1 MQVTFKVM
9 DMACQHCVS
18 AINEAVNGLAGVQQ
32 VTIVLDSH
40 TVTVEHTPDT
50 TAEAIAA
57 AINGAGYEE
66 VSRV

>member
-9 DMACQHCVS
+9 DMSCQHCVN
-18 AINEAVNGLAGVQQ
+18 AINEAVNGVAGVQQ
-32 VTIVLDSH
+32 VTIALDAH

-57 AINGAGYEE
+57 AINEAGYED